1 MAGFFDQVL
10 KGFLGSD
17 YLKDYR
23 HASKTFRSAGMDL
36 HPRHKFLFHVYFNL
50 NVTELPGL
58 RSAFS
63 VDDQAR
69 VSLLVKNIQLPNYT
83 IDVDTLNQYNR
94 KRLV

>member
-23 HASKTFRSAGMDL
+23 HASKAFRSAGMDL

-69 VSLLVKNIQLPNYT
+69 ISLLVKNIQLPNLS
-83 IDVDTLNQYNR
+83 VKNNR
-94 KRLV
+94 LSNIF